1 MFFRS
6 DFKDLTGQKF
16 KKLKV
21 LKKVGIDNKRN
32 TIWLCQCECGN
43 LKEYTTVM
51 LKSKTI
57 KSCGCLR
64 KENASRLGKSKY
76 SDRTKHGKRYTRL
89 YNIWCGIKQRCYYK
103 KNSHY
108 KNYGGRGITMC
119 EKWKND
125 FMSFYN
131 WAIENGY
138 YEHLDKYGS
147 INTTIDRIDVNGN
160 YEPSNCRWAT
170 QKEQANNKR

>member
-1 MFFRS
+1 MNLINKKYNKLAVIGELKE
-6 DFKDLTGQKF
+6 KDKF
-16 KKLKV
+16 GNKLW
-21 LKKVGIDNKRN
+21 I
-32 TIWLCQCECGN
+32 CQCDCGN
-43 LKEYTTVM
+43 NAIVSTHNLVSGHK
-51 LKSKTI
+51 
-57 KSCGCLR
+57 KSCGCLQ
-64 KENASRLGKSKY
+64 KEVL
-76 SDRTKHGKRYTRL
+76 SDKNTKHGLWGTAIYQKWL
-89 YNIWCGIKQRCYYK
+89 DIKKRCY
-103 KNSHY
+103 NSKSKDY

-160 YEPSNCRWAT
+160 YEPNNCRWAT
-170 QKEQANNKR
+170 QKEQANNKRK